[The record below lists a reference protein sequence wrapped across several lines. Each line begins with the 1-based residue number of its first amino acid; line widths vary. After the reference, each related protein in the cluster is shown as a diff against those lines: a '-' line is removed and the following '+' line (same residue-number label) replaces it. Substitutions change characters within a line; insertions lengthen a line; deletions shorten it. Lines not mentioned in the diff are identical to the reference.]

1 MDILSPY
8 ELILG
13 SASPRRKQILE
24 ESGIPF
30 TSRVI
35 SIEESFPKDMPF
47 SDIAEFL
54 AVQKAKA
61 HHDSIAN
68 NEIVLT
74 ADSLVVCNGLVMGKP
89 KDRLEAIDMLQTL
102 SNNTHEVFTG
112 VSLWS
117 KLLNTSFTAR
127 SIVRFLPLSTQEI
140 DYYVATYH
148 PYDKA
153 GAYGIQ
159 EWIGH
164 NKIEWIEGSYLN
176 IMGLPMHRVY
186 LELST
191 LVEDLKNQTEYV

>member
-8 ELILG
+8 KLILG
-13 SASPRRKQILE
+13 SASPRRRQILD

-30 TSRVI
+30 TSRVLP
-35 SIEESFPKDMPF
+35 IEESFPKDMPLA
-47 SDIAEFL
+47 SIAEFL

-61 HHDSIAN
+61 HHDSIEN

-74 ADSLVVCNGLVMGKP
+74 ADSIVVCNGFVMGKP

-102 SNNTHEVFTG
+102 SNNTHEVYTG
-112 VSLWS
+112 VSLWTR
-117 KLLNTSFTAR
+117 LLNTSFTAR
-127 SIVRFLPLSTQEI
+127 SIVKFLPLSNKEI
-140 DYYVATYH
+140 EYYVSTYH

-186 LELST
+186 DELSK
-191 LVEDLKNQTEYV
+191 LVKELKNHSDR

>member
-8 ELILG
+8 NLILG
-13 SASPRRKQILE
+13 SASPRRRQILE

-30 TSRVI
+30 TLRVKA
-35 SIEESFPKDMPF
+35 IEEFFSKDMQM
-47 SDIAEFL
+47 SAIAEFL

-61 HHDSIAN
+61 HHESISN
-68 NEIVLT
+68 NEILLT
-74 ADSLVVCNGLVMGKP
+74 ADSIVVCNGCVMGKP
-89 KDRLEAIDMLQTL
+89 KDRLEAIEMLETL
-102 SNNTHEVFTG
+102 SNNTHEVYTG
-112 VSLWS
+112 VSLWTR
-117 KLLNTSFTAR
+117 LINTSFTAR

-140 DYYVATYH
+140 DYYVGTYH

-186 LELST
+186 AELSK
-191 LVEDLKNQTEYV
+191 LVEDLKNHSG